1 MNTLSSSQQ
10 LNPEQKKAVH
20 HVDGPALVIAGAG
33 SGKTRVVTHRIAHLL
48 SLGIAP
54 NKILAVTFT
63 NKAAGEMRKR
73 IEEQTQALV
82 LTCTFHSFGARI
94 LRESI
99 HLLGYQI
106 DFTIYDEEDSEKVLK
121 EAIEAVNLQGDKAV
135 LKSMRG
141 LISSAKNRLLSPD
154 ELAKEDR
161 MAGEVYRVYETKLKS
176 YHAVDFDDLLYLPI
190 QLFKDHPAAL
200 EHYQTR
206 WHYILIDEYQDTN
219 AAQHTLIKMLSAKHH
234 NVFAVGDPDQSIYSW
249 RGADVSNIL
258 NFERDFEGAL
268 TITLDQNY
276 RSRPQ
281 ILNAA
286 NSLIHHNKSRYE
298 KNLWSAR
305 GSGEKI
311 GIYEAETDRNEAAFV
326 ALKLLEHEG
335 TIPFNDCAVFY
346 RTNFQSRVLEDH
358 LLRLKIPYTIVGG
371 LSFYQRREIKD
382 MLALLRM
389 VVTSTD
395 VVAFSR
401 MVNVPK
407 RGLGAAV
414 IERLKSG
421 AEERG
426 LPIFEFCLAA
436 LNGSTPFKLTPRNKE
451 GLRQYCS
458 LIEGLRH
465 MAGAKVKLSQLVTE
479 AIERSRYIDTLAEDI
494 ETKEERKEN
503 LGQLVS
509 KAVEWQQETGG
520 SLRDF
525 LEELALKGAA
535 EEGRPE
541 GVKLMTL
548 HNGKG
553 LEFSVA
559 FLVGMEENLFPHVNC
574 IDDIAKLE
582 EERRLCYVG
591 MTRAKEKLYLSHAKY
606 RFLWGISRLMEPSR
620 FLGEI
625 LPEYTEDLSN

>member
-1 MNTLSSSQQ
+1 MNNTTEQ
-10 LNPEQKKAVH
+10 LNPAQKKAVH
-20 HVDGPALVIAGAG
+20 HVEGPALVIAGAG
-33 SGKTRVVTHRIAHLL
+33 SGKTRVVTERIAYLL
-48 SLGIAP
+48 SLGIPA

-73 IEEQTQALV
+73 VEEQTKALV
-82 LTCTFHSFGARI
+82 LTCTFHSLGARI

-99 HLLGYQI
+99 HLLGYLI

-121 EAIEAVNLQGDKAV
+121 EAVEALNFHMDKGGF
-135 LKSMRG
+135 KSVRAQ
-141 LISSAKNRLLSPD
+141 ISQAKNRLLSPD
-154 ELAKEDR
+154 ELAKEDKLS
-161 MAGEVYRVYETKLKS
+161 AEIYRVYEAKLKN

-190 QLFKDHPAAL
+190 QLFKEHPAAL
-200 EHYQTR
+200 EHYQNR

-219 AAQHTLIKMLSAKHH
+219 AAQHTLVKMLSVNHH

-268 TITLDQNY
+268 IITLDQNY
-276 RSRPQ
+276 RSRST

-286 NSLIHHNKSRYE
+286 NSLIHHNRGRYE

-305 GSGEKI
+305 GKGEKI
-311 GIYEAETDRNEAAFV
+311 GVYEAETDKDEAAFV
-326 ALKLLEHEG
+326 ALKLIESD
-335 TIPFNDCAVFY
+335 TPFNDCAIFY
-346 RTNFQSRVLEDH
+346 RTNFQSRVIEDH
-358 LLRLKIPYTIVGG
+358 LFRLKIPYMIVGG
-371 LSFYQRREIKD
+371 LSFYRRREIKD

-395 VVAFSR
+395 MVAFSR

-407 RGLGAAV
+407 RGLGDAV
-414 IERLKSG
+414 IEKLQKG
-421 AEERG
+421 AEEEG
-426 LPIFEFCLAA
+426 LPIFEFCLKG
-436 LNGSTPFKLTPRNKE
+436 NIKLTSRQKE
-451 GLRQYCS
+451 GLKGYCS
-458 LIEGLRH
+458 LIEALRE
-465 MAGAKVKLSQLVTE
+465 MARAKIKLSEIVIE
-479 AIERSRYIDTLAEDI
+479 AIERSRYFDVLAQDP
-494 ETKEERKEN
+494 ETQEERKAN
-503 LGQLVS
+503 LDQLVS

-520 SLRDF
+520 TLRDF
-525 LEELALKGAA
+525 LEELSLRGAI
-535 EEGRPE
+535 EEGKPD

-553 LEFSVA
+553 LEFSIA

-574 IDDIAKLE
+574 LDEPDKLE

-591 MTRAKEKLYLSHAKY
+591 MTRAKERLFLSHTKF
-606 RFLWGISRLMEPSR
+606 RFLWGLSRLMEPSR

-625 LPEYTEDLSN
+625 LPEYTEDLSHR